1 MLPRASLVIK
11 SLPAST
17 VKVSRDEVVVSEQQG
32 EASQFQQGPAV
43 TADVNLILGDQVLFE
58 GFNILGRLAGQLRLR
73 ESPGVPQRVEGSIE
87 ILNGTYSAYGQEL
100 TIDPGQLLFNGP
112 AENPRL
118 NVRAYRTVEGNLVG
132 VHLGGTVETLS
143 STLYSAPGLPQTE
156 ILSLLVT
163 GKSLSNTSSTEG
175 NQFVSALT
183 SLGIAQS
190 SLITESL
197 QNTLSLDM
205 LEISSSENI
214 EDSSVT
220 IGKYLSPKLF
230 LSYAQ
235 DILTPESSVSL
246 DYFLSDKFKINARS
260 GGAQSMDIFYRI
272 ERCPDC

>member
-1 MLPRASLVIK
+1 M
-11 SLPAST
+11 
-17 VKVSRDEVVVSEQQG
+17 VSEQQG

-143 STLYSAPGLPQTE
+143 STLYSAPGLPKTE